1 MPLNSAKAEGI
12 LSQQSV
18 RRPTAK
24 STRRTAISPGAN
36 SDAGVLCIPLFI
48 AAIPANN
55 NRRKGPRRVQG
66 RSQSPWSLAAASEI
80 LLPQYKTRKNCEDAA
95 KGGGSR
101 LACGKFRE
109 AERLRSE
116 AEADRPQSPSS
127 RPQVRNPIA
136 AIQNNKPTSS
146 PLGIGPPRRTMSAS
160 CTNHVTG

>member
-24 STRRTAISPGAN
+24 RARRTAISPGADL
-36 SDAGVLCIPLFI
+36 DAGVLCIPLFI
-48 AAIPANN
+48 AAM
-55 NRRKGPRRVQG
+55 Q
-66 RSQSPWSLAAASEI
+66 
-80 LLPQYKTRKNCEDAA
+80 NCSFYEDA

-127 RPQVRNPIA
+127 RPQARNP
-136 AIQNNKPTSS
+136 
-146 PLGIGPPRRTMSAS
+146 LGPRDGGCLR
-160 CTNHVTG
+160 HVQDMKQVNTADRRS